1 MRTKL
6 IKRTNSRAILETW
19 TPILKDFGIVE
30 GGNTPYEKA
39 RSTERL
45 EMIAEYAHNHAA
57 WDNFG
62 DGFGERL
69 NEVATPGLFFQ
80 QPGSISAMG
89 HAVAPTP
96 TQTPFGGTGS
106 MTKGTSSDSG
116 SGDKFPSLL
125 PIAIQVAAR
134 TIGFDLV
141 SVIPMDTPV
150 GFIPYLDY
158 VYLGGNLDTEFP
170 PFLIKLGGFDPDSP
184 SDDTPTTT
192 TFADIVPGDH
202 FVVYVTAGTTECID
216 LRFVGF
222 SRVDASPIFRVIDL
236 TSATVEAA
244 FTIGYILTATSGD
257 YVGSEWTLDA
267 NNHHVDLVSALENQ
281 ISGFTSTN
289 DSESDFGDWQ
299 GPFLPAIN
307 ATTGSM
313 SYPGSMKREQAEK
326 AKFRQMGVKMFTK
339 FVEAEGDQ
347 VALSA
352 TVEQIQDFNR
362 VWNFDVISMLENTG
376 VNDIAQNINK
386 RIVSRQMELGWLHNK
401 AIAKAEG
408 SGLTT
413 LSLDAGGGFEN
424 TSTLQRRVATKILEM
439 ANLIY
444 HRSRWGGGEFVV
456 TNGRVA
462 SAIADIAGYSI
473 ATAPINTPSAAGQLT
488 PAGTVWGLQI
498 YVDPN
503 LRWGDNRVLIG
514 RKGKDEEPGLKFLPY
529 IMAESLQTISE
540 GTFSPKIGIK
550 SRYAM
555 TEAGWHPETQYILL
569 EVDGIA
575 KIVAGQAA
583 VALPT

>member
-1 MRTKL
+1 MNTRL
-6 IKRTNSRAILETW
+6 IKRKQDRAILETW
-19 TPILKDFGIVE
+19 TPILKDFGIE
-30 GGNTPYEKA
+30 AGGENPYLKA
-39 RSTERL
+39 RSQDRI

-62 DGFGERL
+62 EGFGDTML
-69 NEVATPGLFFQ
+69 NEAVTPGLFFQ
-80 QPGSISAMG
+80 KPGSISAMG
-89 HAVAPTP
+89 NPVAPTP
-96 TQTPFGGTGS
+96 NQVPFPSGS
-106 MTKGTSSDSG
+106 KGASGDSG

-125 PIAIQVAAR
+125 PIAIQVAAK

-158 VYLGGNLDTEFP
+158 VYMGGNLDTEFP
-170 PFLIKLGGFDPDSP
+170 PFLIKLPLF
-184 SDDTPTTT
+184 TPTTESDASPAEVLGDVAVGT
-192 TFADIVPGDH
+192 TFIVTGDSP
-202 FVVYVTAGTTECID
+202 ATEQIE
-216 LRFVGF
+216 LKLVGF
-222 SRVDASPIFRVIDL
+222 SRVDGSAVFRVIDL
-236 TSATVEAA
+236 TAATVEAA
-244 FTIGYILTATSGD
+244 FAAGYIMTNGTSSKVYTLTA
-257 YVGSEWTLDA
+257 
-267 NNHHVDLVSALENQ
+267 NNNTIDLVSALENQ
-281 ISGFTSTN
+281 ISGFTSTDEN
-289 DSESDFGDWQ
+289 MTDDWQ
-299 GPFLPAIN
+299 GPFLPDMSS
-307 ATTGSM
+307 GSM
-313 SYPGSMKREQAEK
+313 AFPGSMKREQAEK
-326 AKFRQMGVKMFTK
+326 AQFRQMGVKMFTK

-386 RIVSRQMELGWLHNK
+386 RIVSRAMELGYIHDQE
-401 AIAKAEG
+401 IAKTEG
-408 SGLTT
+408 TGLTT
-413 LSLDAGGGFEN
+413 LSLEAGGGFEN

-439 ANLIY
+439 ANLVF
-444 HRSRWGGGEFVV
+444 HRSRWGGGEYIV

-488 PAGTVWGLQI
+488 PAGSVWGLQI

-503 LRWGDNRVLIG
+503 LKWGDNKILIG
-514 RKGKDEEPGLKFLPY
+514 RKGKDEEPGIKFLPY

-550 SRYAM
+550 SRYAI

-575 KIVAGQAA
+575 KIVAGAPA
-583 VALPT
+583 VAVA